1 MQNSASCTR
10 KLLAAS
16 PICTVEECDCGTV
29 HLSVGA
35 LTLRLERDALREL
48 QGVLTTAQANLTDSP
63 AHRSAVTN

>member
-1 MQNSASCTR
+1 MLNSARCTR

-35 LTLRLERDALREL
+35 LTLRLEPDALREL
-48 QGVLTTAQANLTDSP
+48 QGVLATAQANMRDSS
-63 AHRSAVTN
+63 AHRPAATN